1 MGYCA
6 MQHQCAV
13 NHRENPFVTCS
24 DRPFPSI
31 TGCKTMAEKLGRV
44 LLINSIEG
52 IYMSKLITAL
62 VATLFA
68 GAVFAQ
74 AAAPAAPAAPAKP
87 AAAAEAAKPAAAEK
101 KMEKKAAKKKAKK
114 AKKEM
119 AEKK

>member
-1 MGYCA
+1 MAAGYFA
-6 MQHQCAV
+6 MQHHRAV
-13 NHRENPFVTCS
+13 NHGENPGVTCT

-31 TGCKTMAEKLGRV
+31 TGCKTMAEKLGLV
-44 LLINSIEG
+44 SLINSIEG

-87 AAAAEAAKPAAAEK
+87 AAEAAKPAAAEK

-114 AKKEM
+114 AKKDM